1 MAISSAIVPYKGNK
15 SSTTVEPKQ
24 SLVPKFKFDSVTI
37 APKTGGGGG
46 ALVKTEKKESVDK
59 AEITAKDI
67 RRSVLMLLRKR
78 QQRDRLEE
86 KFSRLK
92 KVNKEK
98 ESIRKEESKQEKS
111 SFLNKTGI
119 GSNLKGKAEKL
130 GGNLLGAIGDILGY
144 MVLDWMSKP
153 ENQAILTGIV
163 EGVKHIFAF
172 IDWWVTGSVDNLLT
186 GFSNLV
192 GQDKT
197 LLERVLGFFQMMAG
211 VFGLRYFLKPQLIF
225 KDLWKIAKFIKG
237 GGIRKIKIFFKKLQK
252 QGFKKA
258 FKFAFPKLSKVIK
271 NIVGIG
277 PKILKA
283 VKNVFAK
290 TGVGGILSKIANA
303 ILKSVGGKTAQGVLK
318 KAVGVLIKPVT
329 GFLKRIPVVGGLLS
343 FGLNM
348 LLGDPPDQAF
358 IKAAGSMLGSA
369 IGAGLGSFIFPGVGT
384 WLGGLVGGLI
394 GDWLGDR
401 LYDMLKG
408 GDAKPPTEEEKR
420 KLELKRQE
428 VEEAKRITGGTDRA
442 LTVAEQQQI
451 YDKLAAKHGMSPEKV
466 KALLE
471 QKEVDLSEDGDDDTS
486 NTGATISGGDIPPAG
501 SNAKALLNTIRYAEG
516 TSGPQGYNTW
526 FGGRT
531 DMDLTKMTINEVV
544 AEQQRRLSNG
554 EATYGKYTSAAVG
567 AYQMM
572 KPEVFAIKAG
582 FDPATTKFTPEVQDQ
597 MAIAGYMK
605 GQAQMTQ
612 AEIDAPINRQ
622 QIAKMAPVWASL
634 PMMNGKSRYNQPVK
648 SFETLQAVY
657 NKSLAGTGGDRPARI
672 TVNEQPKVRSREM
685 RDISMSIVQFRKHA
699 HLMTSPN
706 VTVIK
711 TGDVTVGNFTSVT
724 SSGRLNSN
732 NVVRKRGL

>member
-37 APKTGGGGG
+37 APKKEGGGG
-46 ALVKTEKKESVDK
+46 ALVKTDKKESVDK

-98 ESIRKEESKQEKS
+98 ESIRKEEAKQEKS

-172 IDWWVTGSVDNLLT
+172 VDWWVTGSVDNLLS
-186 GFSNLV
+186 GFANLV

-197 LLERVLGFFQMMAG
+197 LLERVLGLFQMMAG

-225 KDLWKIAKFIKG
+225 KDLWKIAKFIKE
-237 GGIRKIKIFFKKLQK
+237 GGIRKINIFFKKLQK
-252 QGFKKA
+252 QGFTRA

-303 ILKSVGGKTAQGVLK
+303 ITRSVGGGAAEGVVK

-329 GFLKRIPVVGGLLS
+329 KILKRVPVVGGLLS

-348 LLGDPPDQAF
+348 LLGDPPDQSF
-358 IKAAGSMLGSA
+358 IKAAGTTLGSA
-369 IGAGLGSFIFPGVGT
+369 LGSGLGSFIFPGVGT
-384 WLGGLVGGLI
+384 FIGGLI
-394 GDWLGDR
+394 GGLIGEWLGAR

-408 GDAKPPTEEEKR
+408 NDPKPPTDEEKR
-420 KLELKRQE
+420 KLEMKRRE
-428 VEEAKRITGGTDRA
+428 VEEAKKITGGEDRE
-442 LTVAEQQQI
+442 LTAAEQELV
-451 YDKLAAKHGMSPEKV
+451 YKKLAKKYNTSVDEV
-466 KALLE
+466 RTLLE
-471 QKEVDLSEDGDDDTS
+471 QKEVDLSEDGDDTS
-486 NTGATISGGDIPPAG
+486 STAGAKVSGDIPSAG

-516 TSGPQGYNTW
+516 TSGSQGYNTW

-531 DMDLTKMTINEVV
+531 DMDLTKMTISEVV
-544 AEQQRRLSNG
+544 AEQKRRLASG
-554 EATYGKYTSAAVG
+554 EATYGSYTSAAVG

-572 KPEVFAIKAG
+572 KPEVFAVKAG
-582 FDPATTKFTPEVQDQ
+582 FDPATTKFTPEVQDK

-605 GQAQMTQ
+605 GQANMTQ
-612 AEIDAPINRQ
+612 AEIDASINKK

-657 NKSLAGTGGDRPARI
+657 NKSLSASGGDRPARI
-672 TVNEQPKVRSREM
+672 TVNEQPKMRSREM

-706 VTVIK
+706 VTVIR

-724 SSGRLNSN
+724 GSGGLNSN
-732 NVVRKRGL
+732 KVVRKRGL

>member
-37 APKTGGGGG
+37 AGGGG
-46 ALVKTEKKESVDK
+46 ALVKTDKKESVDK

-144 MVLDWMSKP
+144 MVLDWISKP

-290 TGVGGILSKIANA
+290 TGVGGILSRIGNA
-303 ILKSVGGKTAQGVLK
+303 ILRSLGGKATENVAKKAIGVLM
-318 KAVGVLIKPVT
+318 KPVV

-428 VEEAKRITGGTDRA
+428 VEEAKKITGGTDRA
-442 LTVAEQQQI
+442 LTAAEQQLI

-471 QKEVDLSEDGDDDTS
+471 QKETTLPDDEASGDTPGAKPTVTS
-486 NTGATISGGDIPPAG
+486 GDFDEKFASVLGNYEGLRLEAYKDAIHGWKVPTIGIGATYYPAGFRKTGRVQRGDTITEEEAYWIKAQHIKEHRQRLINEVGGDLYNKTPENVKVALESIVFNYGSLSGAG
-501 SNAKALLNTIRYAEG
+501 IK
-516 TSGPQGYNTW
+516 
-526 FGGRT
+526 
-531 DMDLTKMTINEVV
+531 DLTKKSIASGDYSSLAAHFRNNL
-544 AEQQRRLSNG
+544 ARHNNGRNDWRRYD
-554 EATYGKYTSAAVG
+554 EAGIIET
-567 AYQMM
+567 
-572 KPEVFAIKAG
+572 
-582 FDPATTKFTPEVQDQ
+582 
-597 MAIAGYMK
+597 
-605 GQAQMTQ
+605 
-612 AEIDAPINRQ
+612 
-622 QIAKMAPVWASL
+622 
-634 PMMNGKSRYNQPVK
+634 GKSKRTGVQFNV
-648 SFETLQAVY
+648 
-657 NKSLAGTGGDRPARI
+657 GGDRPARI
-672 TVNEQPKVRSREM
+672 TVNEQPKARSREM